1 MFCDYLLEQVTIREV
16 ARLLG
21 MFASCFLAVPCGRL
35 HYRKT
40 ERLKE
45 HYGKFDKK
53 VAIPVDACVDIEWWR
68 DNIMNSFAPI
78 HRANPNFEMTSDAS
92 SLGWGAFDNGIA
104 TGGQFTE
111 EEQEEH
117 INVLEL
123 KAALFALQSLCPGT
137 KDIHILLKV
146 DNTSAVSSINKMC
159 VNPPTFS
166 VPPWC
171 RTHTH
176 YIFASIF
183 FKVGRFYGIGSHLN
197 SWITGNCYF
206 N

>member
-1 MFCDYLLEQVTIREV
+1 MFCDYLLQKEQVTIREV

-92 SLGWGAFDNGIA
+92 SLG
-104 TGGQFTE
+104 
-111 EEQEEH
+111 
-117 INVLEL
+117 
-123 KAALFALQSLCPGT
+123 
-137 KDIHILLKV
+137 
-146 DNTSAVSSINKMC
+146 
-159 VNPPTFS
+159 
-166 VPPWC
+166 
-171 RTHTH
+171 
-176 YIFASIF
+176 
-183 FKVGRFYGIGSHLN
+183 
-197 SWITGNCYF
+197 
-206 N
+206 